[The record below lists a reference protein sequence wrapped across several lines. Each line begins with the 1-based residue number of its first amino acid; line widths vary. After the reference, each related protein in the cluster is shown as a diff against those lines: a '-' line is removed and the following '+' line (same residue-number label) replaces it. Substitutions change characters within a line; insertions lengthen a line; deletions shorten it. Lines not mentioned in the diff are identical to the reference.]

1 MLRTVI
7 RTATNSFATE
17 QELSFVSRRE
27 LPPDMRLG
35 CRESILKQMGD
46 DPFLV
51 NLGLDEPVSVT
62 QDNFIEGQVE
72 QAVCL
77 IAYSDAEYDQLFF
90 VYRSCVD
97 GIGLA
102 AVMGASYDISRCIDG
117 YLEDDRYM
125 ELSWDA
131 RSKMRRQMFPLPDFA
146 TLYVDD
152 GVNGEIAGA
161 HIEGRLVSV
170 GKMDVKELE
179 FDRVPQLAR
188 DLSEVTARSARV
200 EKLTQLTM
208 PAELFA
214 GLAA

>member
-27 LPPDMRLG
+27 LPPDMRTG
-35 CRESILKQMGD
+35 CREAILLQMGD

-62 QDNFIEGQVE
+62 QDNFIDGLVE
-72 QAVCL
+72 KAVCL
-77 IAYSDAEYDQLFF
+77 IAYSDGEFDQLFF
-90 VYRSCVD
+90 VYRSRVE
-97 GIGLA
+97 GVGLA

-117 YLEDDRYM
+117 YLEDDRYI

-131 RSKMRRQMFPLPDFA
+131 RSMMRRQMFPLPDFA
-146 TLYVDD
+146 TLYADD
-152 GVNGEIAGA
+152 GIHGEIAGA
-161 HIEGRLVSV
+161 HIEDRLVSI
-170 GKMDVKELE
+170 GKMDVQELE

-188 DLSEVTARSARV
+188 DLREVTARSARI
-200 EKLTQLTM
+200 EQLTM